1 MVEAQQSELSRA
13 VYGSGEYLLPPH
25 MLSFQVDQLSWH
37 HMTAKQ
43 RIAHIHKMV
52 MSTQTLSRE
61 EGRPHIQVEDRRLR
75 KLSVAAEDTE
85 LPTVPQATAQNIWEK
100 AERLLSDLSIDSRAR
115 STERRPYQLDLLIH
129 ENGDSIFREIC
140 KCKLFDYITN
150 PN

>member
-1 MVEAQQSELSRA
+1 M
-13 VYGSGEYLLPPH
+13 
-25 MLSFQVDQLSWH
+25 
-37 HMTAKQ
+37 
-43 RIAHIHKMV
+43 
-52 MSTQTLSRE
+52 
-61 EGRPHIQVEDRRLR
+61 EDRRLR

-115 STERRPYQLDLLIH
+115 NTERRPYRLDLLIH